1 MGRRLIRAL
10 LVAVGVFVGAMP
22 ATAEPP
28 AIQAQAYILI
38 NPATGEV
45 LASRNPDRP
54 MPMASTTKLMTA
66 IVALQRSNLT
76 TTVTVPANLPGGS
89 SAALQ
94 PGERIS
100 MRTALT
106 GLMVGSGND
115 ASIAIATTI
124 GDGSENRFLGYMN
137 AEAESMGLRNTR
149 FANPHGLDAPGHHSS
164 VRDLVRLGQRS
175 MEYPFLVEVVSR
187 QRTTIPGPNGV
198 GTRQLESE
206 NDLLGIDSEAN
217 GIKTGHTSGA
227 GYSLVARSRR
237 ESTKTDL
244 YMAMIGSPS
253 RAQRAADAKRLLRW
267 GHAQYA
273 RVIPLRGKQV
283 VAEVRVRD
291 RPGVVVPLIT
301 HAPFAATVRTDTPLS
316 RTVVMPR
323 ELRGSITAGTS
334 VGEVRIVAGDRI
346 IGRRRLVVDQDVAAP
361 SVFERIRSGVGRIL

>member
-1 MGRRLIRAL
+1 MRRRLIRAL
-10 LVAVGVFVGAMP
+10 LAAAGVLVCATP
-22 ATAEPP
+22 ALAEPP
-28 AIQAQAYILI
+28 AIQAQAWILI

-45 LASRNPDRP
+45 LASKDPDRQL
-54 MPMASTTKLMTA
+54 PMASTTKLMTA
-66 IVALQRSNLT
+66 VVALERSDLNAL
-76 TTVTVPANLPGGS
+76 VTVPANLPGGS

-115 ASIAIATTI
+115 ASIAIAATV
-124 GDGSENRFLGYMN
+124 GDGSEARFVGYMN
-137 AEAESMGLRNTR
+137 AEAEAMGLRNTR

-175 MEYPFLVEVVSR
+175 MEDPFLVEAVSH

-198 GTRQLESE
+198 GTRLLESE

-227 GYSLVARSRR
+227 GYALVARSRR
-237 ESTKTDL
+237 ESTKTEL

-283 VAEVRVRD
+283 VSEVRVRD
-291 RPGVVVPLIT
+291 RPGVVVPLVT
-301 HAPFAATVRTDTPLS
+301 HAPFAATIRVNTPLTRS
-316 RTVVMPR
+316 VVMPR
-323 ELRGSITAGTS
+323 ELRGPIAAGTS
-334 VGEVRIVAGDRI
+334 VGQVTIMAGDRI

-361 SVFERIRSGVGRIL
+361 SFMERFRSGVGRIL